1 MNPQQSSMIDYAQ
14 PPLITE
20 FRFFHHTPNDNNF
33 YHVTCQIISASSDD
47 HDYDHGFFYCES
59 EINYYVKCK
68 LYSHS
73 LIVNILNRKMYGNDI
88 GVNNLELK
96 KSFSSEQRLNL
107 EQSLKQVLPYYLM
120 QSRIPKREMR
130 VVSDR
135 NMNPLRDRNAEQVVL
150 MTDNQNHFG
159 NQNQNRFYLNDAEG
173 YTHPQKLINFSN
185 TSMLPREDRNT
196 NVNIRTNVM
205 ATSQTVLM
213 SENQNNNNIGLHH
226 QNSVG
231 GYINNSVICSQQH
244 VGLNNFSSHES
255 DICNNRNTNLSHEN
269 NIQNDCL
276 LHHQNRIDDIQQADL
291 NNLSQRQIPGQET
304 RTDYYTTTYTNL
316 DYQYDSTRSAY
327 STYTQQQID
336 LVPMR
341 ENNNMETTQANPTID
356 INRNYDNNN
365 GMPCNDNQ
373 DVSFDSST

>member
-1 MNPQQSSMIDYAQ
+1 
-14 PPLITE
+14 
-20 FRFFHHTPNDNNF
+20 
-33 YHVTCQIISASSDD
+33 
-47 HDYDHGFFYCES
+47 
-59 EINYYVKCK
+59 
-68 LYSHS
+68 
-73 LIVNILNRKMYGNDI
+73 MYGNDI

-107 EQSLKQVLPYYLM
+107 EQSLKQVLPYYFM

-130 VVSDR
+130 VDSDR

-159 NQNQNRFYLNDAEG
+159 NQNQNRFYLNDAKG
-173 YTHPQKLINFSN
+173 YTHPQKPINFSN
-185 TSMLPREDRNT
+185 TMLPREDRNT

-213 SENQNNNNIGLHH
+213 SENQNNHNNIGLHH
-226 QNSVG
+226 QNSVE
-231 GYINNSVICSQQH
+231 GYINNNVICSQQH
-244 VGLNNFSSHES
+244 VDLNNFSSHES
-255 DICNNRNTNLSHEN
+255 DIRLCNNRNNTNLSHED

-276 LHHQNRIDDIQQADL
+276 LHQNRIDDIQQADL
-291 NNLSQRQIPGQET
+291 NDLSQRQIPVQET

-341 ENNNMETTQANPTID
+341 ENNNMETTQANPTEIL
-356 INRNYDNNN
+356 IEI
-365 GMPCNDNQ
+365 MILIMACHAMIIKM
-373 DVSFDSST
+373 